1 MTMTLFSD
9 GTAALIVLGGTL
21 LATVLRCGWSDC
33 RVTLVMLGNVV
44 GQTMSPQGRFDG
56 ERVRSRLARVLQE
69 ITRDG
74 LLRVE
79 PRSTSDS
86 EFDAALHALVGQRS
100 VAALKAVLLSAR
112 AARMAPAETA
122 IRTLMQAAELAPVFG
137 LAGTLISLS
146 KLPANGVDHRAYMS
160 AIGMAVHAT
169 LYGLMTANVL
179 LSPLARWVER
189 RARTEEAARQHIVD
203 WFEYELA
210 TTYATRHE
218 PKAPHLHPAQF
229 AHVPDGPHAGD
240 AYDAAQQRGERVP
253 TS

>member
-44 GQTMSPQGRFDG
+44 GQTMSSQGRFDG
-56 ERVRSRLARVLQE
+56 ERVRSRLARVLHE

-112 AARMAPAETA
+112 AAR
-122 IRTLMQAAELAPVFG
+122 
-137 LAGTLISLS
+137 SLS
-146 KLPANGVDHRAYMS
+146 TTSPGIIAS
-160 AIGMAVHAT
+160 AG
-169 LYGLMTANVL
+169 
-179 LSPLARWVER
+179 
-189 RARTEEAARQHIVD
+189 
-203 WFEYELA
+203 
-210 TTYATRHE
+210 
-218 PKAPHLHPAQF
+218 
-229 AHVPDGPHAGD
+229 
-240 AYDAAQQRGERVP
+240 
-253 TS
+253 